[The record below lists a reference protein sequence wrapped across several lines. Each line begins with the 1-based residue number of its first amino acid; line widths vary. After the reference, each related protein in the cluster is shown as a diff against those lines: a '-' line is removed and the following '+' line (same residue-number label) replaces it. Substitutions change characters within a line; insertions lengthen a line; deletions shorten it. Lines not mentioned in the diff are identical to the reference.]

1 MNIKKN
7 FSLKKYNSFGI
18 DIKTKYFVSLK
29 CEQDVNAIISN
40 KKYKK
45 EKKMIIGGG
54 SNILFT
60 DDYKGMILLNC
71 IKGINVLSDNRNNI
85 TIEVGAGEV
94 WHNLVVW
101 SIKNNLSGI
110 ENLAL
115 IPGLVGASPI
125 QNIGAYGVEVK
136 NVIKSVHYIEIKTG
150 QKKIIHNN
158 ECNFKYR
165 DSIFKNK
172 LKDKVIITKVVY
184 TLSKIAN
191 NNIQY
196 GAIQKELK
204 KIKKDPSPK
213 NIAEAV
219 TNIRNRKLPNP
230 KILANCGSFFK
241 NPKIETTQFEKLK
254 KIFPNIVGYKISDK
268 EIKIAAGWLIENA
281 GLKGYR
287 IGDAGIHKNQALVL
301 VNYGKATGNEILS
314 LANMIK
320 EKIKRM
326 YGIVLENEVTIL

>member
-1 MNIKKN
+1 M
-7 FSLKKYNSFGI
+7 
-18 DIKTKYFVSLK
+18 
-29 CEQDVNAIISN
+29 
-40 KKYKK
+40 
-45 EKKMIIGGG
+45 
-54 SNILFT
+54 
-60 DDYKGMILLNC
+60 
-71 IKGINVLSDNRNNI
+71 
-85 TIEVGAGEV
+85 
-94 WHNLVVW
+94 
-101 SIKNNLSGI
+101 
-110 ENLAL
+110 
-115 IPGLVGASPI
+115 
-125 QNIGAYGVEVK
+125 
-136 NVIKSVHYIEIKTG
+136 
-150 QKKIIHNN
+150 
-158 ECNFKYR
+158 
-165 DSIFKNK
+165 
-172 LKDKVIITKVVY
+172 IITKVVY

-241 NPKIETTQFEKLK
+241 NPTIETTQFEKLK

-320 EKIKRM
+320 EKIKMM